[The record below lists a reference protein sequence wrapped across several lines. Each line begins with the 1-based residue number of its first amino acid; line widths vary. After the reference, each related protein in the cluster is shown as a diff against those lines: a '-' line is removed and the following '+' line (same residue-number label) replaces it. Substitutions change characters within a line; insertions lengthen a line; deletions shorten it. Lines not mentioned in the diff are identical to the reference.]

1 VSLIRDGNPA
11 RSTEGEIGPFPLA
24 LPIIDIHSIGAG
36 GGSIAR
42 VTDTGSLQVGPQS
55 AGADPGPACY
65 GRGGTKATVTDAHVV
80 LGRLPPA
87 LLAGDMRLDVEEAR
101 AAVERELAHPLA
113 IAVEQAAEGII
124 RIVNANMTGAL
135 KVVSIERGYDP
146 RSFSLVAFG
155 GAGPLHAV
163 ELARALGCRAV
174 KAPSISSCILPF
186 PRPCAVSIS
195 PVTRSRSTRAF
206 TAPSAR

>member
-1 VSLIRDGNPA
+1 GPRRADGQAINMAVSGPAAGVIGASFVARAAGFEDSVTIDIGGTSADVSRIRNGA
-11 RSTEGEIGPFPLA
+11 AAVTSEGEIGPFPLA

-87 LLAGDMRLDVEEAR
+87 LLAGDMRL
-101 AAVERELAHPLA
+101 
-113 IAVEQAAEGII
+113 
-124 RIVNANMTGAL
+124 
-135 KVVSIERGYDP
+135 
-146 RSFSLVAFG
+146 
-155 GAGPLHAV
+155 
-163 ELARALGCRAV
+163 
-174 KAPSISSCILPF
+174 
-186 PRPCAVSIS
+186 
-195 PVTRSRSTRAF
+195 
-206 TAPSAR
+206 